1 MNKNNDSLIIG
12 NPGETVIDCSSPFD
26 EVTTPVTAVISPNH
40 PGNYESNK
48 VCQITIRFS
57 ERVRIRFEAF
67 NIESHSSC
75 NYDYLEVRDGESSS
89 SNLIG
94 SKLCGTTI
102 PEAMESSGSSMTLI
116 FRSDSSVVR
125 SGFKLIA
132 ELGKNSRVICFLS
145 IPTMIKTK

>member
-1 MNKNNDSLIIG
+1 M
-12 NPGETVIDCSSPFD
+12 DCESPYD
-26 EVTTPVTAVISPNH
+26 EVTTPGTRIISPNH
-40 PGNYESNK
+40 PGNYETDK
-48 VCQITIRFS
+48 DCQITIRFS

-67 NIESHSSC
+67 NIELQPVC
-75 NYDYLEVRDGESSS
+75 DQCDQCANDYLEVRDGDSTS

-94 SKLCGTTI
+94 SKLCGFAI
-102 PEAMESSGSSMTLI
+102 PESVESSGSSMTLI

-145 IPTMIKTK
+145 IPTMIKR